1 MFFMMITEQNIVVYI
16 VGILN
21 NALLLWLWFGTNY
34 KIDDE
39 DLIVRSGPF
48 KSTIDIK
55 SIKKLRATKKLLA
68 GPALSIDRLEIQY
81 KRYDSVSVSRNA
93 ESKFSE
99 FLLSKNKWIEV
110 DDLLS
115 QDNERSLVKYTSYAR
130 VEMISTFYIAH
141 GSNLHLEQMRKI
153 CPSAKVV

>member
-1 MFFMMITEQNIVVYI
+1 MLNFQSKKDIWLAVLIWGVIILMFFMMITEQNIVVYI

-55 SIKKLRATKKLLA
+55 SIKKLRATKTLLA
-68 GPALSIDRLEIQY
+68 GPALSIDRIEIQY
-81 KRYDSVSVSRNA
+81 KRYDSVIISPKEKNKFI
-93 ESKFSE
+93 ES
-99 FLLSKNKWIEV
+99 LLSKNKSIEV
-110 DDLLS
+110 DDKLI
-115 QDNERSLVKYTSYAR
+115 QDN
-130 VEMISTFYIAH
+130 
-141 GSNLHLEQMRKI
+141 
-153 CPSAKVV
+153 

>member
-1 MFFMMITEQNIVVYI
+1 MLNFQSKKDIWLAVLIWGVIILMFFMMITEQNIVVYT

-55 SIKKLRATKKLLA
+55 SIKKLRATKTLLA
-68 GPALSIDRLEIQY
+68 GPALSIDRIEIQY
-81 KRYDSVSVSRNA
+81 KRYDSVIVSPKEKNKFI
-93 ESKFSE
+93 ES
-99 FLLSKNKWIEV
+99 LLSKNKSIEV
-110 DDLLS
+110 DDKLI
-115 QDNERSLVKYTSYAR
+115 QDN
-130 VEMISTFYIAH
+130 
-141 GSNLHLEQMRKI
+141 
-153 CPSAKVV
+153 

>member
-1 MFFMMITEQNIVVYI
+1 MLNFQSKKDIWLAVLIWSVIILIFFMMITEQNIVVYI

-55 SIKKLRATKKLLA
+55 SIKKLRATKTLLA
-68 GPALSIDRLEIQY
+68 GPALSIDRIEIQY
-81 KRYDSVSVSRNA
+81 KRYDSVIVSPKEKNKFI
-93 ESKFSE
+93 ES
-99 FLLSKNKWIEV
+99 LLSKNKSIEV
-110 DDLLS
+110 DDKLI
-115 QDNERSLVKYTSYAR
+115 QDN
-130 VEMISTFYIAH
+130 
-141 GSNLHLEQMRKI
+141 
-153 CPSAKVV
+153 

>member
-1 MFFMMITEQNIVVYI
+1 MLNFQSKKDIWLAVLIWGVIILMFFMMITEQNIVVYI

-55 SIKKLRATKKLLA
+55 SIKKLRATKTLLA
-68 GPALSIDRLEIQY
+68 GPALSIDRIEIQY
-81 KRYDSVSVSRNA
+81 KRYDSVIVSPKEKNKFI
-93 ESKFSE
+93 ES
-99 FLLSKNKWIEV
+99 LLSKNKSIEV
-110 DDLLS
+110 DDKLI
-115 QDNERSLVKYTSYAR
+115 QDN
-130 VEMISTFYIAH
+130 
-141 GSNLHLEQMRKI
+141 
-153 CPSAKVV
+153 

>member
-1 MFFMMITEQNIVVYI
+1 MLNFQSKKDIWLAVLIWGVIILMFFMMITEQNIVVYI

-55 SIKKLRATKKLLA
+55 SIKKLRATKTLLA
-68 GPALSIDRLEIQY
+68 GPALSIDRIEIQY
-81 KRYDSVSVSRNA
+81 KRYDSVIVSPKEKNKFI
-93 ESKFSE
+93 ES
-99 FLLSKNKWIEV
+99 LLSKNKSIEV
-110 DDLLS
+110 D
-115 QDNERSLVKYTSYAR
+115 
-130 VEMISTFYIAH
+130 ST
-141 GSNLHLEQMRKI
+141 LR
-153 CPSAKVV
+153 

>member
-1 MFFMMITEQNIVVYI
+1 MNFQSKKDIWLAVLIWGVIILMFFMMITEQNIVVYI

-55 SIKKLRATKKLLA
+55 SIKKLRATKTLLA
-68 GPALSIDRLEIQY
+68 GPALSIDRIEIQY
-81 KRYDSVSVSRNA
+81 KRYDSVIVSPKEKNKFI
-93 ESKFSE
+93 ES
-99 FLLSKNKWIEV
+99 LLSKNKSIEV
-110 DDLLS
+110 DDKLI
-115 QDNERSLVKYTSYAR
+115 QDN
-130 VEMISTFYIAH
+130 
-141 GSNLHLEQMRKI
+141 
-153 CPSAKVV
+153 

>member
-1 MFFMMITEQNIVVYI
+1 MLNFLSKKDIWLAVLIWGVIILMFFMMITEQNIVVYI

-55 SIKKLRATKKLLA
+55 SIKKLRATKTLLA
-68 GPALSIDRLEIQY
+68 GPALSIDRIEIQY
-81 KRYDSVSVSRNA
+81 KRYDSVIVSPKEKNKFI
-93 ESKFSE
+93 ES
-99 FLLSKNKWIEV
+99 LLSKNKSIEV
-110 DDLLS
+110 DDKLI
-115 QDNERSLVKYTSYAR
+115 QDN
-130 VEMISTFYIAH
+130 
-141 GSNLHLEQMRKI
+141 
-153 CPSAKVV
+153 